1 MFREPDAN
9 LVKLGPDPVS
19 QTNVSDPDLSFL
31 NKFETDLKKS
41 IPLPPPQLH
50 VLYPKLNTDP
60 GSRLSRP
67 ATDPDLSF
75 LNKFG
80 TDFRVQYPPTQCT
93 VSEI

>member
-31 NKFETDLKKS
+31 SKFETDLKKS
-41 IPLPPPQLH
+41 NSPPPPPQLR

-60 GSRLSRP
+60 GSRIRIPSFQTGYGSGPKLS
-67 ATDPDLSF
+67 
-75 LNKFG
+75 
-80 TDFRVQYPPTQCT
+80 Q
-93 VSEI
+93 

>member
-31 NKFETDLKKS
+31 KIETDLKKS
-41 IPLPPPQLH
+41 NTPPPPQLS

-60 GSRLSRP
+60 GTRIRIPFPQTGYGSGSKLS
-67 ATDPDLSF
+67 
-75 LNKFG
+75 
-80 TDFRVQYPPTQCT
+80 Q
-93 VSEI
+93 

>member
-41 IPLPPPQLH
+41 NTPPPPNSVYCIRNLIPIQ
-50 VLYPKLNTDP
+50 T
-60 GSRLSRP
+60 
-67 ATDPDLSF
+67 
-75 LNKFG
+75 
-80 TDFRVQYPPTQCT
+80 
-93 VSEI
+93 